1 VHQNRRCDVYQ
12 EPKTGAFDVT
22 TFLSFVQA
30 DGYNPLTVNSAF
42 FVLPDA
48 EVPPVVSGSLNSTQ
62 VARAAATSAS
72 PTAWAIAKAATHNP
86 EFQKIVAVLLSNA
99 NGYRP
104 GDLFIAL
111 GVNHVTLD
119 VTNDAFINAVAAAA
133 TLEPNAVFPGLASQN
148 GFWVR
153 ARDALPLPFYPHT
166 VSLSPHPQS

>member
-1 VHQNRRCDVYQ
+1 VLQNRRCDVYQ

-48 EVPPVVSGSLNSTQ
+48 EIPPVVSGSLNSTA
-62 VARAAATSAS
+62 VAQAASKDAS
-72 PTAWAIAKAATHNP
+72 PTAWALAQKATEDP
-86 EFQKIVAVLLSNA
+86 KDQKILAVLLSNA
-99 NGYRP
+99 NGFRP

-111 GVNHVTLD
+111 GVHDIKLGMSNED
-119 VTNDAFINAVAAAA
+119 FINMVAAAA
-133 TLEPNAVFPGLASQN
+133 TLQPSAVFPGAAQN

-153 ARDALPLPFYPHT
+153 VVYRVLKSF
-166 VSLSPHPQS
+166 